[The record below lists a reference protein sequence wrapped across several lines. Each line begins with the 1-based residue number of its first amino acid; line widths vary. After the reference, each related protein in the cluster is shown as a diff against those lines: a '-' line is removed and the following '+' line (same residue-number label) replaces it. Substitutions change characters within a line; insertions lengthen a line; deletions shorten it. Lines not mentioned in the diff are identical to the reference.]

1 MSTSNWYKISNEN
14 EVDSPSLLIYPD
26 RIAQNI
32 QHMLNLAGSPA
43 RLMPHVKTYKMQEVI
58 EMMQARG
65 IRQFKA
71 ATIAE
76 AELCAMAGAEYVL
89 VAHQLV
95 GPKLNR
101 LIQLIHAYPTTRFCS
116 LIDNLYSA
124 QWHQDWYAET
134 GLAGRVWIDLNNAM
148 DRSGHPMNEQVLDF
162 YRAVDNMPNLKIE
175 GLHVYD
181 GSFRQSDFEA
191 RKKVSDEAFQGV
203 YDLIEKI
210 EKAGLPKPLVV
221 AGGSPAF
228 TVHRLREG
236 TICSPG
242 TCLIWDYGYGDG
254 LPDQPFV
261 HAGLVLTRIISKPK
275 TGYITLDLGHKAI
288 ASENPI
294 DKRVRFLNQDEYKF
308 ISQSEEHLVL
318 EVKDWD
324 LHKVG
329 DVWYGVPYHICPTI
343 NLYEEAVVVENH
355 RVVDHWQVIARK
367 RKISI

>member
-1 MSTSNWYKISNEN
+1 MSSNNWYQLSNEN
-14 EVDSPSLLIYPD
+14 QVDSPSLLVYPE

-32 QHMLNLAGSPA
+32 QHMLDLAGSA
-43 RLMPHVKTYKMQEVI
+43 SRLMPHVKTYKMQEVI
-58 EMMQARG
+58 EMMLQAG

-76 AELCAMAGAEYVL
+76 AELCGMAGVDQVL

-95 GPKLNR
+95 GPKLER
-101 LIQLIHAYPTTRFCS
+101 LIKLIHAYPTTRFCS
-116 LIDNLYSA
+116 LIDNLDSA
-124 QWHQDWYAET
+124 QWHQDWYAHY
-134 GLAGRVWIDLNNAM
+134 GLVGQVWIDVNNAM
-148 DRSGHPMNEQVLDF
+148 DRSGHPMDGELLGF
-162 YRAVDNMPNLKIE
+162 YQAASKMPNLKVR

-181 GSFRQSDFEA
+181 GGFRQTDFEA
-191 RKKVSDEAFQGV
+191 RKKASDAAFEGV
-203 YDLIEKI
+203 FALIDQI
-210 EKAGLPKPLVV
+210 EKAGLPKPEVV

-228 TVHRLREG
+228 TVHRLRKG
-236 TICSPG
+236 IICSPG

-261 HAGLVLTRIISKPK
+261 WAGLVLTRIISKPK

-294 DKRVRFLNQDEYKF
+294 DKRVRFLDRSDYKF

-318 EVKDWD
+318 EVSDWEK
-324 LHKVG
+324 HKVG
-329 DVWYGVPYHICPTI
+329 EIWYGVPYHICPTI
-343 NLYEEAVVVENH
+343 NLYEEAVLVENK
-355 RVVDHWQVIARK
+355 RALGNWQVIARK